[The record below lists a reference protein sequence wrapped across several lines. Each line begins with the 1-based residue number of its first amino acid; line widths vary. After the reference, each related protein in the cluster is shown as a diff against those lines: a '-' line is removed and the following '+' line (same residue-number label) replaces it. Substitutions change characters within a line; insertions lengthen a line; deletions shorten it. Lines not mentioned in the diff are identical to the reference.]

1 MAWVNR
7 LKEFL
12 SHEDNEGYDIFIETG
27 FLRGQTLHNAAILK
41 YETGAETDEYVFKK
55 LYSLE
60 LHEEYFTEALS
71 RKRPDIKALVE
82 SGRAIL
88 VPGDSAVTMPQ
99 VLENIKEPAIFYLDA
114 HGHNDNGQI
123 LPNSPLFKE
132 LEAIATHEVK
142 GHLIIIDDVGFIEH
156 SEEDPDRAPWA
167 TITGG
172 LTSLKEHIERVFN
185 KDVEFK
191 EIVYPTSVQYSP
203 SPHKMRN
210 YFLTFKS

>member
-1 MAWVNR
+1 MAWVKQ

-12 SHEDNEGYDIFIETG
+12 LHKDNEKYNIFIETG
-27 FLRGQTLHNAAILK
+27 FLKGQTLHNASNLK
-41 YETGAETDEYVFKK
+41 HETDEYVFKK

-60 LHEEYFTEALS
+60 LHEEYFTKALS
-71 RKRPDIKALVE
+71 LQRPNIKALVE

-88 VPGDSAVTMPQ
+88 VPGDSAITMPQ
-99 VLENIKEPAIFYLDA
+99 VLETITEPSVFYLDA
-114 HGHNDNGQI
+114 HGHNDSGQV

-172 LTSLKEHIERVFN
+172 LASLKEHIEHVFN
-185 KDVEFK
+185 KDIEFK
-191 EIVYPTSVQYSP
+191 KVMYPGNENFSP
-203 SPHKMRN
+203 LRGVKTN